1 MRRLGYAAMAAFGG
15 ALVAMTIGIGC
26 TSKASVTPADGYTSV
41 NIGDSED
48 QVRAKVGSP
57 FTTLGRSPSTW
68 VYSDDSG
75 TDSLRVLVDS
85 GKVVDVCLDKTDA
98 SGTKTTCKGTIGL

>member
-15 ALVAMTIGIGC
+15 ALVAMTVGVGC

-41 NIGDSED
+41 NIGDTED
-48 QVRAKVGSP
+48 QVRAKAGSP

-98 SGTKTTCKGTIGL
+98 SGTKTTCKGNLGL

>member
-1 MRRLGYAAMAAFGG
+1 MRRLGNAAFAAYGG
-15 ALVAMTIGIGC
+15 VLAAMTIAVGC
-26 TSKASVTPADGYTSV
+26 TSKAALSPADGYTSV

-57 FTTLGRSPSTW
+57 FTTLGKSPSTW

-85 GKVVDVCLDKTDA
+85 GKVVDVCLDKTDS